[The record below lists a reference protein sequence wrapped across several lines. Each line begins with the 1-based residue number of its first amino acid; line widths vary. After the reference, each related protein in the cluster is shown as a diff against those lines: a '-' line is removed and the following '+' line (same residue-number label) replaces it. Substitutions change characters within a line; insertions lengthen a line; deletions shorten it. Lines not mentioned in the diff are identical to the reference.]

1 MVTSSIG
8 SINRLNPLVRVTAPG
23 AEESNSPASSSDVE
37 QAFLEEARK
46 TPAERLRDQILKE
59 LGLTQEGLDQLSP
72 EARQSVGE
80 EIAKRVKEALT
91 GDDVTAGAV
100 VDKSA

>member
-23 AEESNSPASSSDVE
+23 AKDSIPPTSSSDVE

-72 EARQSVGE
+72 EARQAVGE

-91 GDDVTAGAV
+91 RDDVTAGAV